1 MHDCKV
7 VTGDDTLACFFRH
20 PVNEVIEKSALYAT
34 TTDLTK
40 NFKSF
45 GISQEVS
52 NISEPQLP
60 TNNVIQVLRPC
71 KETKNLKKKKQK
83 GVNNGNYCHL
93 SQVKYDT
100 KLDNDFDFPWLRC

>member
-34 TTDLTK
+34 TTDLSK

-60 TNNVIQVLRPC
+60 TNNVVQVLRPC
-71 KETKNLKKKKQK
+71 NETKNLKKKKQK